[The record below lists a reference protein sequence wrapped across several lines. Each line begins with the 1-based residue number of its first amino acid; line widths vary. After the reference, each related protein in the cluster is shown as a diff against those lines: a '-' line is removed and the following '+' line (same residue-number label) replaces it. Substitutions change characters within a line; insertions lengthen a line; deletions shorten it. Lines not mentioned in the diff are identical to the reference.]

1 VYVGSRARKLGG
13 DRFLRGQA
21 RFIDDIRLPGTAHLA
36 VLRSREMHARL
47 RRVDVA
53 TARRAPGV
61 LAVLTGEEAAD
72 LARPIPQMIDLAPF
86 GGRTADVRC
95 LAVGKVVYA
104 GEPVAAV
111 VAESRADAE
120 GARDLI
126 AVDYEPLSPVRSVEE
141 ALAPDAGLLYEHWP
155 ENVLIR
161 GRCGGG
167 DIEAAFAAAPHIVED
182 EIGIHRY
189 TSAPIETRGYLADWS
204 RRDGTLTFYATS
216 QKPHP
221 LRWVLSQTLAIPE
234 TQIRIVVP
242 DLGGAFGLKI
252 HSHPEET
259 LVCLLSRQLDRPV
272 KWIEDRAECLLV
284 SGREQTHAFAIGFD
298 SDGRILAFR
307 NHITADI
314 GALGVAS
321 GWAMVHVA
329 AVTFPSGYRV
339 RDSEV
344 SYDAVVTNK
353 PYWSACRGFGKEATN
368 LVMERAVDM
377 IARTLALDPAEVR
390 RRNFVGRDEFPFRT
404 SSGLNIDSGDYRA
417 ALDKVLAQID
427 YRSAR
432 AEQSRLRTG
441 GRYLGIGLAFE
452 LTPEAAAL
460 TGTLSSGYDSTT
472 VRIDPSG
479 TVTVLTGVTSLGG
492 GNDTGIAQVVADEL
506 GVSLDT
512 VTVVQG
518 DTSLCPYGLGT
529 STGRA
534 LVVGG
539 GAAVLAARDLR
550 EKLARVAAAMLAATP
565 ADVRLVDGTATAG
578 RRSIPLA
585 SVAYSVYTLAFPDLA
600 EPPLESTR
608 SYRPDNLE
616 LTPDEQGRT
625 QPYPTYSN
633 AMHAAVVEVD
643 VETGKI
649 DVLRYIVVHD
659 CGTMINPDL
668 VEGQMHGAV
677 AMGIGGVLLEELR
690 YDEDGR
696 LLTDRLKTYL
706 LPRAGDL
713 PPIEVDHQETPSPF
727 TVLGN
732 KGAGEAGVG
741 GAQAAVANAVDDAL
755 TPFGVTVRTFPL
767 SPPNV
772 LAAIEHARACAAGQD
787 GGVTAAE

>member
-1 VYVGSRARKLGG
+1 MALHVGSRARKLGG
-13 DRFLRGQA
+13 DRYLSGRACFV
-21 RFIDDIRLPGTAHLA
+21 DDIRLPGTVHLA

-53 TARRAPGV
+53 AARRAPGV
-61 LAVLTGEEAAD
+61 LTVLTGEDAAD

-104 GEPVAAV
+104 GEPLAAV
-111 VAESRADAE
+111 VAERRADAE
-120 GARDLI
+120 AALDLI
-126 AVDYEPLSPVRSVEE
+126 AVDYEPLPAVRSVEE
-141 ALAPDAGLLYEHWP
+141 ALAPDAPLLYEHWP
-155 ENVLIR
+155 ENVLVR
-161 GRCGGG
+161 GLCGGG
-167 DIEAAFAAAPHIVED
+167 DLEAALAAAPHVLED
-182 EIGIHRY
+182 EIRIHRY

-204 RRDGTLTFYATS
+204 RRDGTLTFYATT

-221 LRWVLSQTLAIPE
+221 LRWVLSQALDIPE
-234 TQIRIVVP
+234 TRIRIVVP

-259 LVCLLSRQLDRPV
+259 LVCLLSRQLGRPV
-272 KWIEDRAECLLV
+272 KWIEDRSECLLV

-298 SDGRILAFR
+298 DDGRILAFR
-307 NHITADI
+307 NHITADV

-339 RDSEV
+339 GVSEV

-377 IARTLALDPAEVR
+377 VARTLELDPAEVR
-390 RRNFVGRDEFPFRT
+390 TRNFIGGDEFPFRT
-404 SSGLNIDSGDYRA
+404 SSGLNIDSGDYHS
-417 ALDKVLAQID
+417 ALDRALSLID
-427 YRSAR
+427 YRSVRTEQMLRR
-432 AEQSRLRTG
+432 AE

-472 VRIDPSG
+472 IRVDPSG

-506 GVSLDT
+506 GVSLDA

-539 GAAVLAARDLR
+539 GAAALAARELR
-550 EKLARVAAAMLAATP
+550 EKLTRVAAAMLGVEP
-565 ADVRLVDGTATAG
+565 AEVRLGAG
-578 RRSIPLA
+578 AASAGERSLPLA
-585 SVAYSVYTLAFPDLA
+585 SVAYAVYTLAYPDLA

-608 SYRPDNLE
+608 AYRPDNVE
-616 LTPDEQGRT
+616 LTRDDKGRT

-633 AMHAAVVEVD
+633 AVHAAIVEVD
-643 VETGKI
+643 VETGKV
-649 DVLRYIVVHD
+649 DVRRYVVVHD

-677 AMGIGGVLLEELR
+677 AMGLGGVLFEELR
-690 YDEDGR
+690 YDEGGR

-741 GAQAAVANAVDDAL
+741 GAAAAVANAVDDAL
-755 TPFGVTVRTFPL
+755 VPLGVTVRTFPL
-767 SPPNV
+767 SPPN
-772 LAAIEHARACAAGQD
+772 LLTAIEHARSSRS
-787 GGVTAAE
+787 